1 MPTIALR
8 EDAHDHEAETVDAR
22 VTPAPLP
29 APPAELDRR
38 TIDVVDLPKHAI
50 DDAVDLLARAMRDT
64 PIHVA
69 ALGDDPDKREKR
81 LRRLFGTLFRT
92 SATQRPL
99 GARVGD
105 RLVGVTGMTPPHA
118 CRPSARQRAA
128 LTAAIATFGLR
139 TTQRT
144 VEWLDEWA
152 GRDLT
157 EPHAHLGPF
166 GVIPE
171 LQHNGIGSAI
181 LAEHVAGLDAAGSVG
196 FLETDDPANVH
207 LYNRFGY
214 EIVDR
219 ALVLGVRCFWM
230 RRDPEPL
237 DL

>member
-1 MPTIALR
+1 M
-8 EDAHDHEAETVDAR
+8 R
-22 VTPAPLP
+22 VTPEPRP
-29 APPAELDRR
+29 APPAELAGRS
-38 TIDVVDLPKHAI
+38 IDVIDLPQDAI
-50 DDAVDLLARAMRDT
+50 DDAVALLARAMRDT
-64 PIHVA
+64 PIHIA

-81 LRRLFGTLFRT
+81 LRRLFGTLFKT
-92 SATQRPL
+92 SPSQRPL

-118 CRPSARQRAA
+118 CRPTARQRAA
-128 LTAAIATFGLR
+128 MTGAIATFGPR
-139 TTQRT
+139 TSRRT
-144 VEWLDEWA
+144 LEWLDEW
-152 GRDLT
+152 GSRDLG

-166 GVIPE
+166 GVTPE

-181 LAEHVAGLDAAGSVG
+181 LAEHVAGLDAAGTVG
-196 FLETDDPANVH
+196 FLETDDAANVR